1 MHDQTEPCGC
11 GLDMYD
17 GEYEGEC
24 ELEIGHRGA
33 HWDGLTSWRTSMTG
47 DIVDG
52 SIDLPE
58 DRRQFTE
65 A

>member
-1 MHDQTEPCGC
+1 
-11 GLDMYD
+11 MYD